1 MNICQKPPK
10 LELRISI
17 PVTKTEWL
25 NGVKALWPQKGIL
38 FGAGCLGAW
47 QTIPEGLS
55 ITFVVEEGRHSPLA
69 SPPSWVSGVPGPPHM
84 LSSHFAITATWRCVA
99 FILQGCR
106 RDPRAGRGVT
116 QQYRFTDRWGRVQGC
131 VSSPAMGLT
140 LVLGFRAE
148 QMVRGWGSAPK
159 TLCLS
164 LRPLLEN
171 LM

>member
-1 MNICQKPPK
+1 
-10 LELRISI
+10 
-17 PVTKTEWL
+17 
-25 NGVKALWPQKGIL
+25 
-38 FGAGCLGAW
+38 
-47 QTIPEGLS
+47 
-55 ITFVVEEGRHSPLA
+55 
-69 SPPSWVSGVPGPPHM
+69 M

-116 QQYRFTDRWGRVQGC
+116 QQYMFTDRWGRVQGC

-164 LRPLLEN
+164 SRPLLVN
-171 LM
+171 LMYSHQQPSLETSSKATWRRWRLCWPRRWRGSGVWAREERRMGTEVGRGDYGGEWVGLPIH